1 MASADLAGSRLR
13 SGELPE
19 LAAVYWRPRATK
31 RSLARTGRLWTLS
44 TVSQTVPFVL
54 TAVLLGV
61 LKPIT
66 LPVGLILLTHAWI
79 IPELYAARGANVV
92 GPRAVGAPESEQRAM
107 LLLGD
112 LLGDD
117 ARALYARTGLVS
129 ERGELGV
136 WLVGQAG
143 ALLVSPGGRRVF
155 CLCVKATDAELPA
168 ADRVAHLLLA
178 LRADESGFAT
188 LANLAFSGARWRMR
202 RRLQPPAREALDH
215 AVAAARASRAA
226 DPD

>member
-1 MASADLAGSRLR
+1 VVDAGLAGSPARV
-13 SGELPE
+13 GELPE
-19 LAAVYWRPRATK
+19 LAAVYWRPRASA

-44 TVSQTVPFVL
+44 TVSQTVPFVV

-61 LKPIT
+61 VKPIT
-66 LPVGLILLTHAWI
+66 LPVGLILLAHAWI

-92 GPRAVGAPESEQRAM
+92 SPRTGGKPEAEQRAM

-112 LLGDD
+112 LIDHD
-117 ARALYARTGLVS
+117 ARVLYERTGLVS

-143 ALLVSPGGRRVF
+143 ALLVAAGGRRVF
-155 CLCVKATDAELPA
+155 CLCVKATDPQLPS

-188 LANLAFSGARWRMR
+188 LANIAFSGARRRMR
-202 RRLQPPAREALDH
+202 RRLQAPAREALDH
-215 AVAAARASRAA
+215 AVACAGRAA
-226 DPD
+226 DRP